1 MSLNLKDEV
10 QTIIRSSIFPDNA
23 ICLQLLQ
30 EIKVIE
36 NTSKI
41 FWHLKNSNC
50 SRIKKN
56 NIALY
61 FQKYDNISLH
71 LVLSH
76 CLALIDNEKATGLS
90 FQIIIDCEEG

>member
-1 MSLNLKDEV
+1 MRVWYESEKNVLCNWTNCQSTQSNNKINTKDYKIYNLCINYYNKVQYVILTQPWILMSLNLKDEV

-41 FWHLKNSNC
+41 F
-50 SRIKKN
+50 
-56 NIALY
+56 
-61 FQKYDNISLH
+61 
-71 LVLSH
+71 
-76 CLALIDNEKATGLS
+76 
-90 FQIIIDCEEG
+90 